1 MKEIFLDDYIQNAQG
16 NFIATLSNEKEIIIP
31 KKDIDTFIT
40 KGKMKEIDAIEM
52 WLADNDYLE
61 SEEQNE
67 LSEKAKDNKINHN
80 ARAEKKKDSKPRTV
94 KISDEKQALFENVY
108 NNLKTIYGEQAEI
121 IKMNKLIMVNIGDK
135 HFKIDLIEQRQKKK

>member
-31 KKDIDTFIT
+31 K
-40 KGKMKEIDAIEM
+40 KEIDAIEM

-108 NNLKTIYGEQAEI
+108 NNLKTIYGEQVEI
-121 IKMNKLIMVNIGDK
+121 VKMNKLIMVKIGDK

>member
-61 SEEQNE
+61 SEEQN
-67 LSEKAKDNKINHN
+67 
-80 ARAEKKKDSKPRTV
+80 
-94 KISDEKQALFENVY
+94 
-108 NNLKTIYGEQAEI
+108 
-121 IKMNKLIMVNIGDK
+121 
-135 HFKIDLIEQRQKKK
+135 